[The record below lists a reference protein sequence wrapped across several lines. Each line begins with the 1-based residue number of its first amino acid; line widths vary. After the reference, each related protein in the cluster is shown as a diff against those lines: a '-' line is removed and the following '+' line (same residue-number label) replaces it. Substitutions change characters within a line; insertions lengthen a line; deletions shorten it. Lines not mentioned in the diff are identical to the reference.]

1 MPINDR
7 IRLLDGNTIP
17 QLGFGTYLSEPDD
30 CYKAVLCALEC
41 GYRHIDTAAFYRNE
55 AAVGRAVRDSSIKR
69 DEIFVTT
76 KLWNDDQ
83 GYDNTRKAFEK
94 SFNELGLDYIDLY
107 LIHWPIPK
115 GHESDYAELNDGTW
129 KAFNELK
136 AQGLIRSVGVSN
148 FLPEHIERLYNA
160 SGVLPVINQIELH
173 PALPQWETVEYCKSK
188 GIAVEAWRP
197 ILKGEANAVPQL
209 NEIAAK
215 HGVTPTQV
223 CLRWELQRG
232 IIPLPKSVTPSRIA
246 QNADVYGFSLDDED
260 MQKIA
265 SITERRYGF
274 HPLSFGVRK

>member
-1 MPINDR
+1 MTIENK
-7 IRLLDGNTIP
+7 IKLLDGNSIP

-30 CYKAVLCALEC
+30 CYNSVLCALEC
-41 GYRHIDTAAFYRNE
+41 GYRHIDTAAFYQNE
-55 AAVGRAVRDSSIKR
+55 DAVGRAVRDSGLNR
-69 DEIFVTT
+69 EDIFVTT

-83 GYDNTRKAFEK
+83 GYDKTMKAFEK
-94 SFNELGLDYIDLY
+94 SYKALNLNYIDLY

-115 GHESDYAELNDGTW
+115 GREKDYAQLNDGTW

-136 AQGLIRSVGVSN
+136 AQGLIRSLGVSN

-160 SGVLPVINQIELH
+160 SGVMPVINQIELH
-173 PALPQWETVEYCKSK
+173 PSLPQWEIVEYCKEK
-188 GIAVEAWRP
+188 NIAVEAWRP
-197 ILKGEANAVPQL
+197 ILKGEADSVPQL
-209 NEIAAK
+209 VEVAKK

-232 IIPLPKSVTPSRIA
+232 IIPLPKSVTPSRIK
-246 QNADVYGFSLDDED
+246 QNADLFGFSLDEED

-265 SITERRYGF
+265 SITQKRYGF